1 MAWLQSLFLKSVNNN
16 CSIGRWFFVQFYL
29 SFEVAFIR
37 FAVGV
42 AAVLI
47 FENINTIIYYPKIM
61 IVGLIYQFNGFWLE
75 VNTHEVY
82 WTTQRFTDF
91 TTLYRAHE
99 KIPSTL
105 IFVTKTI
112 FYWSIEE
119 CKSHSTFN
127 SVENVL
133 DAAIV
138 WLQYV
143 CNSFEIK
150 KWTCT
155 SKFERPLNLTF
166 FQFYSKKSR
175 HMHNHAIGWFYEILC
190 RAIIFHTRN
199 PYSKNQK

>member
-75 VNTHEVY
+75 VNTHVVY

-105 IFVTKTI
+105 ICFVLER
-112 FYWSIEE
+112 FCNEDDFLLEYWGVQKSFSIQF
-119 CKSHSTFN
+119 CWKCIGCSDC
-127 SVENVL
+127 L
-133 DAAIV
+133 IAICV
-138 WLQYV
+138 Q
-143 CNSFEIK
+143 
-150 KWTCT
+150 
-155 SKFERPLNLTF
+155 
-166 FQFYSKKSR
+166 
-175 HMHNHAIGWFYEILC
+175 
-190 RAIIFHTRN
+190 
-199 PYSKNQK
+199 